1 MDHAPTSEYC
11 KLLDALRSQFPRPA
25 ADPEGDAQFGDAVQQ
40 ALAGVAALKNS
51 SPILGTPSGPDAN
64 AAVHSQ
70 LADAPQSIEATIAQ
84 LAERLTGLHQSG
96 HAASQ
101 LNVTPPPST
110 ASIIGVLLAAIANPN
125 LCSDESGRGLL
136 AAENEAAAMTA
147 RLVGYDPDLAGGC
160 FTFGGAGTT
169 LYGVKVGLEKAQP
182 DSMHS
187 GVLPGAVVLA
197 SRACHYSALNAAAW
211 LGIGEQ
217 NVLLAPCNDD
227 GSVRIEALAAAA
239 KGAITEGRRIAAI
252 VATLGST
259 DAFAL
264 DDLAAIDALRERI
277 VQEHSLAYRPH
288 LHADAVAGWA
298 WAAFNDYNFERN
310 ELGFC
315 PRTRRAL
322 AAARERVRHL
332 PLADS
337 LGVDFHKT
345 GFAPYVS
352 SLVLFRDRRDLDLI
366 RRSPATTPY
375 LYQSPG
381 DHPGLFTLE
390 TSRGAAGPMAALA
403 SLLALGKEGLRSLI
417 GHAVEMAGVL
427 RSALA
432 EHPEFAIV
440 NDCNVGS
447 VTLFRVYPPG
457 ADAKALFRRELTES
471 AYERQALAVNQ
482 LNRAVGERLRA
493 EALAG
498 RAVLLS
504 MTACGRMTAGGEPLA
519 ALKSYVL
526 SPFCNQE
533 TMLAIIPAV
542 LAARDAAMAD
552 WPL

>member
-1 MDHAPTSEYC
+1 MDHAPTPEYC
-11 KLLDALRSQFPRPA
+11 KLLDSLRLQFPRPA

-40 ALAGVAALKNS
+40 ALAGIAALKS
-51 SPILGTPSGPDAN
+51 GSPILGAPSEPIPIDATRF
-64 AAVHSQ
+64 Q
-70 LADAPQSIEATIAQ
+70 LADAPQSIAATIAQ
-84 LAERLTGLHQSG
+84 LAERLAGLHQSG
-96 HAASQ
+96 HASSQ

-136 AAENEAAAMTA
+136 AAENQAAAMTA
-147 RLVGYDPDLAGGC
+147 RLVGYDPESAGGC

-169 LYGVKVGLEKAQP
+169 LYGIKVGLEKAQP
-182 DSMHS
+182 GSMLA
-187 GVLPGAVVLA
+187 GVRPGAVVLA

-227 GSVRIEALAAAA
+227 GSVRIEALAAVA

-259 DAFAL
+259 DAFAI
-264 DDLAAIDALRERI
+264 DDLAAIHALRERL
-277 VQEHSLAYRPH
+277 VQEHSLDYRPH

-298 WAAFNDYNFERN
+298 WAAFHDYDFERN
-310 ELGFC
+310 ELGFSA
-315 PRTRRAL
+315 RTRRAL
-322 AAARERVRHL
+322 AAARERIRHL

-390 TSRGAAGPMAALA
+390 TSRSAAGPMAALA
-403 SLLALGKEGLRSLI
+403 SLLALGETGLRSLI
-417 GHAVEMAGVL
+417 GHAVEMAGAL

-432 EHPEFAIV
+432 EHPEFAVV
-440 NDCNVGS
+440 NDRNVGS

-457 ADAKALFRRELTES
+457 ADAKTLFRRELTES
-471 AYERQALAVNQ
+471 AYERQALAVNE
-482 LNRAVGERLRA
+482 LNRQVSERLRT

-498 RAVLLS
+498 RGVLLS
-504 MTACGRMTAGGEPLA
+504 MTECGRTTAGSAPLA

-533 TMLAIIPAV
+533 GMLAIIPAV

-552 WPL
+552 

>member
-1 MDHAPTSEYC
+1 MDHSPTPEYC
-11 KLLDALRSQFPRPA
+11 KLLDALRSHFPSPA
-25 ADPEGDAQFGDAVQQ
+25 PDPEGDARFGAAI
-40 ALAGVAALKNS
+40 ALALDGVAALKS
-51 SPILGTPSGPDAN
+51 ASPLLGAPGKPVSM
-64 AAVHSQ
+64 AAAGLQ

-84 LAERLTGLHQSG
+84 LASRLAGMHQSG

-110 ASIIGVLLAAIANPN
+110 ASIVGVLLAAIANPN

-136 AAENEAAAMTA
+136 DAENEAAAMTA
-147 RLVGYDPDLAGGC
+147 RLVGYDPELAGGC

-169 LYGVKVGLEKAQP
+169 LYGIKVGLEKAQP
-182 DSMHS
+182 GSMRA
-187 GVLPGAVVLA
+187 GLRPGAAVLA
-197 SRACHYSALNAAAW
+197 SQACHYSALNAAAW
-211 LGIGEQ
+211 LGIGEKS
-217 NVLLAPCNDD
+217 VLLAPCNDD

-264 DDLAAIDALRERI
+264 DDLAAVHALRERL
-277 VQEHSLAYRPH
+277 VQEHSLDYQPH

-298 WAAFNDYNFERN
+298 WAAFNDYDFEQN
-310 ELGFC
+310 ELGFST
-315 PRTRRAL
+315 RTRRAL
-322 AAARERVRHL
+322 AAARERIRHL

-375 LYQSPG
+375 LYQSAG
-381 DHPGLFTLE
+381 NHPGLFTLE
-390 TSRGAAGPMAALA
+390 TSRSAAGPMAALA
-403 SLLALGKEGLRSLI
+403 GLLALGKGGLRSLI

-432 EHPEFAIV
+432 EHPEFAVV
-440 NDCNVGS
+440 NDRNVGS

-457 ADAKALFRRELTES
+457 ADAKALFGRELTES
-471 AYERQALAVNQ
+471 ADERQALVVNE
-482 LNRAVGERLRA
+482 LNRRVCERLRI

-498 RAVLLS
+498 RGVLLS
-504 MTACGRMTAGGEPLA
+504 MTECGRTTAGGAPLA

-526 SPFCNQE
+526 SPFCNQDA
-533 TMLAIIPAV
+533 MFAIGPAV

-552 WPL
+552 QPP